1 MAGKMSMTIHL
12 LLQLWSPFVFC
23 SHNHFS
29 DCFQWFTD
37 GSLLAILIL
46 PIILAFFCWTMRP
59 DMHGID
65 THRLHLMLLL
75 IHTCELQ
82 QGFGHPKK
90 MIQVV
95 LADDPEAINDTS
107 ASRIYIYP
115 DEPPDP
121 YTVHL
126 WRDLTGPVGHGP
138 VATRDTAIEAGDR
151 QSPQA
156 PQPAASSNLWF
167 QRFLP
172 LPLPKIFLMKPVML
186 LHGLCRLPAFVTFM
200 AFIEFFFG
208 GVGGEGGW
216 SYGMPRCLQEVEVLD
231 LDWGPMRSPLESLP
245 FHQFHTMG
253 LLLYA
258 VFHHHTFDFL
268 SFTLYIFTHN
278 MNELVVS
285 KIFLIFS
292 TPWFIWGRENSHFQK
307 SIFFSD
313 GLVKKPT
320 NHHRSSEPSKLLHL
334 TVALPRLVPG
344 SCCSG
349 WTLEAHPWFGF
360 HIGNTYR
367 ISMVLC
373 WFP

>member
-1 MAGKMSMTIHL
+1 MSMTIHL

-82 QGFGHPKK
+82 QGFAHPKK

-95 LADDPEAINDTS
+95 LADDPEAINDTF

-126 WRDLTGPVGHGP
+126 WWDLTGPVGRGP

-151 QSPQA
+151 QSPQPPQA
-156 PQPAASSNLWF
+156 PQPAASVPPWRT
-167 QRFLP
+167 QP
-172 LPLPKIFLMKPVML
+172 LVPEVSPTATSQDFPFEARLL
-186 LHGLCRLPAFVTFM
+186 LHGLCGLPAFVTFT
-200 AFIEFFFG
+200 AFIEVFG
-208 GVGGEGGW
+208 GPEKEGW

-245 FHQFHTMG
+245 STNFIQWGYSYTQYSTTIQVHLISYRLH
-253 LLLYA
+253 
-258 VFHHHTFDFL
+258 
-268 SFTLYIFTHN
+268 FTLLRKTWTNWWFERFFN
-278 MNELVVS
+278 MFHPLIYLG
-285 KIFLIFS
+285 KIHD
-292 TPWFIWGRENSHFQK
+292 SHFHKK
-307 SIFFSD
+307 STFFSD
-313 GLVKKPT
+313 GLVKHPPT
-320 NHHRSSEPSKLLHL
+320 RGAPSQANCSIWQLRFPGWFRE
-334 TVALPRLVPG
+334 VVVRVGPWRLIHDSV
-344 SCCSG
+344 
-349 WTLEAHPWFGF
+349 F
-360 HIGNTYR
+360 I
-367 ISMVLC
+367 
-373 WFP
+373 